1 MVGSGAK
8 IVGPIQIGD
17 NARVAANAV
26 VLRDVPSNSTVVGVP
41 GRVVRVNGEKL
52 DHIHT
57 PDPVALELQE
67 LRQRVDQ
74 LEAQLLRKEL

>member
-1 MVGSGAK
+1 M
-8 IVGPIQIGD
+8 
-17 NARVAANAV
+17 AANAV